1 MLQKCV
7 PMTSRIFL
15 QLNVM
20 IAAACALSQVAQ
32 AASDGGAA
40 FLEKL
45 SLNASP
51 SQVLVVCH
59 GFGCAYRNSFVLTPA
74 KVSTLRG
81 LLGNPR
87 SAKDERKALAKAV
100 AWFDREGGRTAGTVG
115 RVARAGVGT
124 KTGPAQMDCVDLT
137 ANITEL
143 LIVLDRNK
151 MLKFHRVGE
160 PVSRGLIVDGKQPHT
175 TPVIVETATGT
186 EWSVDSWTKA
196 YGENPD
202 IMTISEWRS
211 KN

>member
-1 MLQKCV
+1 
-7 PMTSRIFL
+7 MTSRRFL

-20 IAAACALSQVAQ
+20 IAAIACTFPHAAQ

-59 GFGCAYRNSFVLTPA
+59 GFGCAYRNPFVLTPA
-74 KVSTLRG
+74 KVAYLRG
-81 LLGNPR
+81 LLASAR

-100 AWFDREGGRTAGTVG
+100 AWFDREGGRAAGTVG

-124 KTGPAQMDCVDLT
+124 KTGPTQMDCIDLT

-151 MLKFHRVGE
+151 LLKFHRVGE

-175 TPVIVETATGT
+175 TPVIVEAATGT

-196 YGENPD
+196 YGQNPD

-211 KN
+211 KS